1 MHTLLMPHGWCMT
14 WNKWLIGLNVST
26 DALVA
31 LSYYSIPAALF
42 YVVFRRKITFNLEPI
57 LILFGLFIALCGG
70 GHLIDIIA
78 IWKPIYWVKGFWNL
92 GTAVASV
99 ITAIV
104 LVPRTIDFIRM
115 PEVNERLKKERSEL
129 KEESSLLRTVLD
141 SIGDGIV
148 LLDRNGDL
156 LLRNPAAKQV
166 IDLVGEVVLDL
177 QTNQLADEDLWQS
190 SNGRQIERFAAPV
203 AGYGRLIVLRDRTER
218 LEAEQARVRLERII
232 AGMKQG
238 FSLVSLDSGRIIQT
252 NESFDAMHAAGPAG
266 MVGQFA
272 WAIYAGT
279 PEEQRDIFAAICEAC
294 ENDGFWEGE
303 TRNARTDGTAFF
315 AFSRFNLYAEDGR
328 RFVSSIHVDISEQKR
343 LEEEA
348 RRVELQLIESAKL
361 ESLGVLAGGVAH
373 DFNNLLTGI
382 IGNTS
387 LAVEMIRGNSP
398 VLPLLRSAVDASERA
413 AGLTYQ
419 LLAYSGKGRFV
430 IAPLNILELAE
441 KISDLVLHSTPKAV
455 ELRIEPNPSLPAVQ
469 ADASQIQ
476 QVIMNLVINGA
487 EAIGERPG
495 TVTLRGGTRHLSA
508 EEIATDF
515 QLFRIKPGEYVWLEV
530 RDNGC
535 GMDAATRK
543 QIFEPFFTTKFTG
556 RGLGLAAV
564 LGIVRGHNGALCV
577 ESTKGVGSVFT
588 VYLPVSKEEAAIQVE
603 NSFRADL
610 SGSGLVL
617 IVDDE
622 DLVRATA
629 VGALKH
635 YGYEVVQAQD
645 GWEALRQF
653 DRHEGR
659 FSLVILDVT
668 MPVMSGEQTLL
679 RLREK
684 DPDVRVLLTS
694 GYSET
699 EAVKRFAGKGIS
711 GFLQKPYTSKTLAEK
726 VRAYARRAQDSV

>member
-1 MHTLLMPHGWCMT
+1 
-14 WNKWLIGLNVST
+14 
-26 DALVA
+26 
-31 LSYYSIPAALF
+31 
-42 YVVFRRKITFNLEPI
+42 
-57 LILFGLFIALCGG
+57 
-70 GHLIDIIA
+70 
-78 IWKPIYWVKGFWNL
+78 
-92 GTAVASV
+92 
-99 ITAIV
+99 
-104 LVPRTIDFIRM
+104 
-115 PEVNERLKKERSEL
+115 
-129 KEESSLLRTVLD
+129 
-141 SIGDGIV
+141 
-148 LLDRNGDL
+148 
-156 LLRNPAAKQV
+156 
-166 IDLVGEVVLDL
+166 
-177 QTNQLADEDLWQS
+177 
-190 SNGRQIERFAAPV
+190 
-203 AGYGRLIVLRDRTER
+203 
-218 LEAEQARVRLERII
+218 
-232 AGMKQG
+232 
-238 FSLVSLDSGRIIQT
+238 
-252 NESFDAMHAAGPAG
+252 
-266 MVGQFA
+266 
-272 WAIYAGT
+272 
-279 PEEQRDIFAAICEAC
+279 
-294 ENDGFWEGE
+294 
-303 TRNARTDGTAFF
+303 
-315 AFSRFNLYAEDGR
+315 
-328 RFVSSIHVDISEQKR
+328 
-343 LEEEA
+343 
-348 RRVELQLIESAKL
+348 
-361 ESLGVLAGGVAH
+361 
-373 DFNNLLTGI
+373 
-382 IGNTS
+382 
-387 LAVEMIRGNSP
+387 MIRGNSP

-441 KISDLVLHSTPKAV
+441 KISDLVLHSAPKAV

-495 TVTLRGGTRHLSA
+495 SVTLRGGTRHLSA

-588 VYLPVSKEEAAIQVE
+588 VYLPVSKEAAIQVE

-645 GWEALRQF
+645 GWEAIRQF

-668 MPVMSGEQTLL
+668 MPVMSGEHTLL